1 MKRKNILVALAAL
14 CLSLALCASPA
25 LLFAATD
32 AALFSTTYTQNARRG
47 SLSVTGDD
55 VYLARVLHEPGNYL
69 YIETGY
75 DVTFYYDTVI
85 ALLDD
90 FQEAGLVD
98 DTYRSVLDG
107 IVSLCA
113 DDMGG
118 LRCMILTVDFTQYSG
133 STGNTGFFIT
143 VENTTGKAT
152 DVAFWMNG
160 GVFGWYPGGSSTQ
173 EARALMEAYI
183 QYLGFDVFG
192 DWEFYVSNY
201 ADAALEAG
209 YLELWACSP
218 SGDVYIWMNASAS
231 SISLAATAGE
241 MPTGGMTLLE

>member
-1 MKRKNILVALAAL
+1 MRKKNILVTLSALAV
-14 CLSLALCASPA
+14 SLALCAVPA
-25 LLFAATD
+25 ALFTATD

-75 DVTFYYDTVI
+75 DVVFYYDTVI

-98 DTYRSVLDG
+98 DTYRSLLEG
-107 IVSLCA
+107 IVMLCA
-113 DDMGG
+113 DTMGG
-118 LRCMILTVDFTQYSG
+118 LRCTILTADFTQYSG
-133 STGNTGFFIT
+133 DAGNTGFFIT

-160 GVFGWYPGGSSTQ
+160 GVFEWYPPAGDIQ

-183 QYLGFDVFG
+183 RYLGFDVFG
-192 DWEFYVSNY
+192 DWEFYAPGY
-201 ADAALEAG
+201 IDAGTILG
-209 YLELWACSP
+209 YWACSP
-218 SGDVYIWMNASAS
+218 SGDVCVRLDISDPMIRLSAGTGS
-231 SISLAATAGE
+231 E
-241 MPTGGMTLLE
+241 PTEGMTLLE